1 MSSFKMACARSS
13 CGGDGEDVEGEMFT
27 HLTEGHNPFLL
38 VQEPRRDGEDEKQEE
53 QGDIF
58 TIFTHTERHT
68 DTLYRR
74 Q

>member
-38 VQEPRRDGEDEKQEE
+38 VQEPRRDGEDEKQERTRRH
-53 QGDIF
+53 F
-58 TIFTHTERHT
+58 HNFHTHGETR
-68 DTLYRR
+68 
-74 Q
+74 